1 MIKDAVY
8 MTLKQAAEE
17 FDLSYTTLRRDAE
30 RRLLP
35 AFRTGRKYF
44 VERQAVQAYAQRCA
58 NGGHAAEGYTI
69 KQIMEVLPLSYAFL
83 IELIHSG
90 KLRAYKCGRRYIIP
104 QDALEEF
111 LAASRL
117 DKAYEHTE
125 QLLQEEQGEESEQ

>member
-1 MIKDAVY
+1 MIC
-8 MTLKQAAEE
+8 LIPPCAAMQRGACCPP
-17 FDLSYTTLRRDAE
+17 FV
-30 RRLLP
+30 LP
-35 AFRTGRKYF
+35 QIFCGA
-44 VERQAVQAYAQRCA
+44 QAVQAYAQRCA

-117 DKAYEHTE
+117 DKADEHTE